1 MKKESTTL
9 SIINR
14 FLSSEK
20 ILRSIPDSL
29 FTDLAEKIIKLR
41 IDDISYDIYLELSE
55 NSITLSES
63 SEEFDVEIKSSL
75 ANYLLFIISRGSSS
89 YSSKIIING
98 DVDTASKFNS
108 ILSDSENVKAIIAKL
123 IGEKKF
129 IFLERMYGLVSDN
142 IGILS
147 SDLENSIRDYIVF
160 DLDLIP
166 TKDEVNNYLNEVDD
180 LNSRTE
186 KLLQKFKKWSKI
198 YSGYFK

>member
-63 SEEFDVEIKSSL
+63 SDKFDVEIKSSL
-75 ANYLLFIISRGSSS
+75 ANYLLFILSRGSSS

-108 ILSDSENVKAIIAKL
+108 ILSDSENIKSIIAKL
-123 IGEKKF
+123 VGEKKF
-129 IFLERMYGLVSDN
+129 IFLEKMYGLVSDN

-147 SDLENSIRDYIVF
+147 SDMENSIRDYIVF
-160 DLDLIP
+160 DLDLVP
-166 TKDEVNNYLNEVDD
+166 TKDEINNYLNEVDD

-186 KLLQKFKKWSKI
+186 KLLQKFKK
-198 YSGYFK
+198 

>member
-1 MKKESTTL
+1 MNKESTVL

-20 ILRSIPDSL
+20 ILKSIPDSV

-41 IDDISYDIYLELSE
+41 IDDISYDVFLELGE
-55 NSITLSES
+55 NSIVLSES

-108 ILSDSENVKAIIAKL
+108 ILSDSKNIKSIIAKL
-123 IGEKKF
+123 VGEKKF
-129 IFLERMYGLVSDN
+129 IFLEKMYGLVSDN

-147 SDLENSIRDYIVF
+147 SDMENSIRDYIVF
-160 DLDLIP
+160 DLDLVP
-166 TKDEVNNYLNEVDD
+166 TKDEINNYLNEVDD

-186 KLLQKFKKWSKI
+186 KLLQKFKK
-198 YSGYFK
+198 

>member
-1 MKKESTTL
+1 MNKESTVL

-20 ILRSIPDSL
+20 ILKSIPDSL

-75 ANYLLFIISRGSSS
+75 DNYLLFIISRGSSS

-108 ILSDSENVKAIIAKL
+108 ILSDSENIKSIIAKL
-123 IGEKKF
+123 VGEKKF
-129 IFLERMYGLVSDN
+129 IFLEKMYGLVSDN

-147 SDLENSIRDYIVF
+147 SDMENSIRDYIVF
-160 DLDLIP
+160 DLDLVP
-166 TKDEVNNYLNEVDD
+166 TKDEMNNYLNEVDD

-186 KLLQKFKKWSKI
+186 KLLQKFKK
-198 YSGYFK
+198 

>member
-63 SEEFDVEIKSSL
+63 SDEFDVEIKSSL

-108 ILSDSENVKAIIAKL
+108 ILSDSENIKSIIAKL
-123 IGEKKF
+123 VGEKKF
-129 IFLERMYGLVSDN
+129 IFLEKMYGLVSDK

-147 SDLENSIRDYIVF
+147 SDMENSIRDYIVF
-160 DLDLIP
+160 DLDLVP
-166 TKDEVNNYLNEVDD
+166 TKDEINNYLNEVDD
-180 LNSRTE
+180 LSSRTE
-186 KLLQKFKKWSKI
+186 KLLQKFKK
-198 YSGYFK
+198 

>member
-20 ILRSIPDSL
+20 ILKSIPDSL

-108 ILSDSENVKAIIAKL
+108 ILSDSENIKSIIAKL
-123 IGEKKF
+123 VGEKKF
-129 IFLERMYGLVSDN
+129 IFLEKMYGLVSDN

-147 SDLENSIRDYIVF
+147 SDMENSIRDYIVF
-160 DLDLIP
+160 DLDLVP
-166 TKDEVNNYLNEVDD
+166 TKDEMNNYLNEVDD

-186 KLLQKFKKWSKI
+186 KLLQKFKE
-198 YSGYFK
+198 

>member
-20 ILRSIPDSL
+20 ILESIPDSL

-63 SEEFDVEIKSSL
+63 SDEFDVEIKSSL

-108 ILSDSENVKAIIAKL
+108 ILSDSENIKSIIAKL
-123 IGEKKF
+123 VGEKKF
-129 IFLERMYGLVSDN
+129 IFLEKMYGLVSDN

-147 SDLENSIRDYIVF
+147 SDMENSIRDYIVF
-160 DLDLIP
+160 DLDLVP
-166 TKDEVNNYLNEVDD
+166 TKDEINNYLNEVDD

-186 KLLQKFKKWSKI
+186 KLLQKFKK
-198 YSGYFK
+198 

>member
-1 MKKESTTL
+1 MKKESSAL

-20 ILRSIPDSL
+20 ILKSIPDSL
-29 FTDLAEKIIKLR
+29 FTDLADKIIKLR
-41 IDDISYDIYLELSE
+41 IDDISYDIYLELGE
-55 NSITLSES
+55 NSIALSES

-108 ILSDSENVKAIIAKL
+108 ILSDSENIKSIIAKL
-123 IGEKKF
+123 VGEKKF
-129 IFLERMYGLVSDN
+129 IFLEKMYGLVSDN

-147 SDLENSIRDYIVF
+147 SDMENSIRDYIVF
-160 DLDLIP
+160 DLDLVP
-166 TKDEVNNYLNEVDD
+166 TKDEINNYLNDVDD

-186 KLLQKFKKWSKI
+186 KLLQKFKK
-198 YSGYFK
+198 

>member
-20 ILRSIPDSL
+20 ILKSIPDSL

-41 IDDISYDIYLELSE
+41 IDDLSYDIYLELSE

-108 ILSDSENVKAIIAKL
+108 ILSDSENVKTIIAKL
-123 IGEKKF
+123 IGKKKF
-129 IFLERMYGLVSDN
+129 IFLEKMYGLVSDN

-147 SDLENSIRDYIVF
+147 SDMENSIRDYIVF
-160 DLDLIP
+160 DLDLVP
-166 TKDEVNNYLNEVDD
+166 TKDEINNYLNEVDD

-186 KLLQKFKKWSKI
+186 KLLQKFKK
-198 YSGYFK
+198 

>member
-63 SEEFDVEIKSSL
+63 SDEFDVEIKSSL

-108 ILSDSENVKAIIAKL
+108 ILSDSENIKSIIAKL
-123 IGEKKF
+123 VGEKKF
-129 IFLERMYGLVSDN
+129 IFLEKMYGLVSDN
-142 IGILS
+142 IAILS
-147 SDLENSIRDYIVF
+147 SDMENSIRDYIVF
-160 DLDLIP
+160 DLDLVP
-166 TKDEVNNYLNEVDD
+166 TKDEINNYLNEVDD

-186 KLLQKFKKWSKI
+186 KLLQKFKK
-198 YSGYFK
+198 

>member
-1 MKKESTTL
+1 MKKESSAL

-20 ILRSIPDSL
+20 ILKSIPDSL
-29 FTDLAEKIIKLR
+29 FTDLADKIIKLR
-41 IDDISYDIYLELSE
+41 IDDMSYDIYLELRE

-108 ILSDSENVKAIIAKL
+108 ILSDSENVKTIIAKL
-123 IGEKKF
+123 IGKKKF
-129 IFLERMYGLVSDN
+129 IFLEKMYGLVSDN

-147 SDLENSIRDYIVF
+147 SDMENSIRDYIVF
-160 DLDLIP
+160 DLDLVP
-166 TKDEVNNYLNEVDD
+166 TKDEINNYLNEVDD

-186 KLLQKFKKWSKI
+186 KLLQKFKK
-198 YSGYFK
+198 

>member
-20 ILRSIPDSL
+20 ILKSIPDSL

-108 ILSDSENVKAIIAKL
+108 ILSDSENIKSIIAKL
-123 IGEKKF
+123 FGEKKF
-129 IFLERMYGLVSDN
+129 IFLEKMYGLVSDN

-147 SDLENSIRDYIVF
+147 SDMENSIRDYIVF
-160 DLDLIP
+160 DLDLVP
-166 TKDEVNNYLNEVDD
+166 TKDEMNNYLNEVDD

-186 KLLQKFKKWSKI
+186 KLLQKFKK
-198 YSGYFK
+198 

>member
-20 ILRSIPDSL
+20 ILKSIPDSL

-55 NSITLSES
+55 NSITLLES

-108 ILSDSENVKAIIAKL
+108 ILSDSENIKSIIAKL
-123 IGEKKF
+123 VGEKKF
-129 IFLERMYGLVSDN
+129 IFLEKMYGLVSDN

-147 SDLENSIRDYIVF
+147 SDMENSIRDYIVF
-160 DLDLIP
+160 DLDLVP
-166 TKDEVNNYLNEVDD
+166 TKDEINNYLNEVDD

-186 KLLQKFKKWSKI
+186 KLLQKFKK
-198 YSGYFK
+198 

>member
-1 MKKESTTL
+1 MKKERSAL

-20 ILRSIPDSL
+20 ILESIPDSL
-29 FTDLAEKIIKLR
+29 FTDLADKIIKLR
-41 IDDISYDIYLELSE
+41 IDDISYDIYLELGE
-55 NSITLSES
+55 NSIALSES

-108 ILSDSENVKAIIAKL
+108 ILSDSENVKSIMAKL
-123 IGEKKF
+123 VGEKKF
-129 IFLERMYGLVSDN
+129 IFLEKMYGLVSDN

-147 SDLENSIRDYIVF
+147 SDMENSIRDYIVF
-160 DLDLIP
+160 DLDLVP
-166 TKDEVNNYLNEVDD
+166 TKDEINNYLNEVDD

-186 KLLQKFKKWSKI
+186 KLLQKIKK
-198 YSGYFK
+198 

>member
-20 ILRSIPDSL
+20 ILKSIPDSL

-108 ILSDSENVKAIIAKL
+108 ILSDSENIKSIIAKL
-123 IGEKKF
+123 VGEKKF
-129 IFLERMYGLVSDN
+129 IFLEKMYGLVSDN

-147 SDLENSIRDYIVF
+147 SDMENSIRDYIVF
-160 DLDLIP
+160 DLDLVP
-166 TKDEVNNYLNEVDD
+166 TKDEMNN
-180 LNSRTE
+180 
-186 KLLQKFKKWSKI
+186 
-198 YSGYFK
+198 

>member
-1 MKKESTTL
+1 MKKESSAL

-20 ILRSIPDSL
+20 ILKSIPDSL
-29 FTDLAEKIIKLR
+29 FTDLADKIIKLR
-41 IDDISYDIYLELSE
+41 IDDISYDIYLELGE
-55 NSITLSES
+55 NSIALSES

-108 ILSDSENVKAIIAKL
+108 ILSDSENVKTIIAKL
-123 IGEKKF
+123 IGKKKF
-129 IFLERMYGLVSDN
+129 IFLEKMYGLVSDN

-147 SDLENSIRDYIVF
+147 SDMENSIRDYIVF
-160 DLDLIP
+160 DLNLVP
-166 TKDEVNNYLNEVDD
+166 TKDEINNYLNEVDD

-186 KLLQKFKKWSKI
+186 KLLQKFKK
-198 YSGYFK
+198 

>member
-1 MKKESTTL
+1 MKKESTPL

-108 ILSDSENVKAIIAKL
+108 ILSDSENIKSIIDKL
-123 IGEKKF
+123 VGEKKF
-129 IFLERMYGLVSDN
+129 IFLEKMYGLVSDN

-147 SDLENSIRDYIVF
+147 SDMENSIRDYIVF
-160 DLDLIP
+160 DLDLVP
-166 TKDEVNNYLNEVDD
+166 TKDEINNYLNEVDD

-186 KLLQKFKKWSKI
+186 KLLQKFKK
-198 YSGYFK
+198 

>member
-20 ILRSIPDSL
+20 ILKSIPDSL

-41 IDDISYDIYLELSE
+41 IDDISYDIYVELSE
-55 NSITLSES
+55 NNIVLSES

-108 ILSDSENVKAIIAKL
+108 ILSDSENIKSIIAKL
-123 IGEKKF
+123 VGEKKF
-129 IFLERMYGLVSDN
+129 IFLEKMYGLVSDN

-147 SDLENSIRDYIVF
+147 SDMENSIRDYIVF
-160 DLDLIP
+160 DLDLVP
-166 TKDEVNNYLNEVDD
+166 TKDEINNYLNEVDD

-186 KLLQKFKKWSKI
+186 KLLQKFKK
-198 YSGYFK
+198 

>member
-63 SEEFDVEIKSSL
+63 SDEFDVEIKSSL

-108 ILSDSENVKAIIAKL
+108 ILSDSENIKSIIAKL
-123 IGEKKF
+123 VGEKKF
-129 IFLERMYGLVSDN
+129 IFLEKMYGLVSDN

-147 SDLENSIRDYIVF
+147 SDMENSIRDYIVF
-160 DLDLIP
+160 DLDLVP
-166 TKDEVNNYLNEVDD
+166 TKDEINNYLNDVDD

-186 KLLQKFKKWSKI
+186 KLLQKFKK
-198 YSGYFK
+198 

>member
-1 MKKESTTL
+1 MKKESSAL

-20 ILRSIPDSL
+20 ILKSIPESL

-41 IDDISYDIYLELSE
+41 IDDISYDVFLELGE
-55 NSITLSES
+55 NSIVLSES

-108 ILSDSENVKAIIAKL
+108 ILSDSENIKSIIAKL
-123 IGEKKF
+123 VGKKKF
-129 IFLERMYGLVSDN
+129 IFLEKMYGLVSDT
-142 IGILS
+142 IGTLS
-147 SDLENSIRDYIVF
+147 SDMENSIRDYIVF
-160 DLDLIP
+160 DLDLVP
-166 TKDEVNNYLNEVDD
+166 TKDEISNYLNEVDD

-186 KLLQKFKKWSKI
+186 KLLQKIKK
-198 YSGYFK
+198 

>member
-1 MKKESTTL
+1 MKKERSAL

-20 ILRSIPDSL
+20 ILKSIPDSL
-29 FTDLAEKIIKLR
+29 FTDLADKIIKLR
-41 IDDISYDIYLELSE
+41 IDDISYDIYLELGE
-55 NSITLSES
+55 NSIALSES

-108 ILSDSENVKAIIAKL
+108 ILSDSENVKTIIAKL
-123 IGEKKF
+123 IGKKKF
-129 IFLERMYGLVSDN
+129 IFLEKMYGLVSDN

-147 SDLENSIRDYIVF
+147 SDMENSIRDYIVF
-160 DLDLIP
+160 DLDLVP
-166 TKDEVNNYLNEVDD
+166 TKAEINHYLNEVDD

-186 KLLQKFKKWSKI
+186 KLLQKFKK
-198 YSGYFK
+198 

>member
-1 MKKESTTL
+1 MKKENTTL

-63 SEEFDVEIKSSL
+63 SDEFDVEIKSSL

-108 ILSDSENVKAIIAKL
+108 ILSDSENIKSIIAKL
-123 IGEKKF
+123 VGEKKF
-129 IFLERMYGLVSDN
+129 IFLEKMYGLVSDN

-147 SDLENSIRDYIVF
+147 SDMENSIRDYIVF
-160 DLDLIP
+160 DLDLVP
-166 TKDEVNNYLNEVDD
+166 TKDEINNYLNEVDD

-186 KLLQKFKKWSKI
+186 KLLQKFKK
-198 YSGYFK
+198 

>member
-20 ILRSIPDSL
+20 ILESIPDSL

-108 ILSDSENVKAIIAKL
+108 ILSDSANIKSILAKL
-123 IGEKKF
+123 VGEKKF
-129 IFLERMYGLVSDN
+129 IFLEKMYGLVSDN

-147 SDLENSIRDYIVF
+147 SDMENSIRDYIVF
-160 DLDLIP
+160 DLDLVP
-166 TKDEVNNYLNEVDD
+166 TKDEINNYLNEVDD

-186 KLLQKFKKWSKI
+186 KLLQKFKK
-198 YSGYFK
+198 

>member
-1 MKKESTTL
+1 MNKESTVL

-20 ILRSIPDSL
+20 ILKSIPDSL

-108 ILSDSENVKAIIAKL
+108 ILSDSENIKSIIAKL
-123 IGEKKF
+123 VGEKKF
-129 IFLERMYGLVSDN
+129 IFLEKMYGLVSDN

-147 SDLENSIRDYIVF
+147 SDMENSIRDYIVF
-160 DLDLIP
+160 DLDLVP
-166 TKDEVNNYLNEVDD
+166 TKDEINNYLNEVDD

-186 KLLQKFKKWSKI
+186 KLLQKFKK
-198 YSGYFK
+198 

>member
-1 MKKESTTL
+1 MKKESSAL

-20 ILRSIPDSL
+20 ILKSIPDSL

-41 IDDISYDIYLELSE
+41 IDDISYDIYLELRE

-108 ILSDSENVKAIIAKL
+108 ILSDSENVKTIIAKL
-123 IGEKKF
+123 IGKKKF
-129 IFLERMYGLVSDN
+129 IFLEKMYGLVSDN

-147 SDLENSIRDYIVF
+147 SDMENSIRDYIVF
-160 DLDLIP
+160 DLDLVP
-166 TKDEVNNYLNEVDD
+166 TKDEINNYLNEVDD

-186 KLLQKFKKWSKI
+186 KLLQKFKK
-198 YSGYFK
+198 

>member
-20 ILRSIPDSL
+20 ILKSIPDLL

-108 ILSDSENVKAIIAKL
+108 ILSDSENIKSIIAKL
-123 IGEKKF
+123 VGEKKF
-129 IFLERMYGLVSDN
+129 IFLEKMYGLVSDN

-147 SDLENSIRDYIVF
+147 SDMENSIRDYIVF

-186 KLLQKFKKWSKI
+186 KLLQKFKK
-198 YSGYFK
+198 

>member
-1 MKKESTTL
+1 MNKENTVL

-20 ILRSIPDSL
+20 ILKSIPDSV

-41 IDDISYDIYLELSE
+41 IDDISYDIYVELSKDR
-55 NSITLSES
+55 IVLSES
-63 SEEFDVEIKSSL
+63 SDEYDVEIKSSL
-75 ANYLLFIISRGSSS
+75 ANYLLFIISRGSST

-108 ILSDSENVKAIIAKL
+108 ILSDSENVKSIIAKL
-123 IGEKKF
+123 VGKKKF
-129 IFLERMYGLVSDN
+129 IFLEKMYGLVSDN

-147 SDLENSIRDYIVF
+147 SDMENSIRDYIVF
-160 DLDLIP
+160 DLDLVP
-166 TKDEVNNYLNEVDD
+166 TKDEINNYLNEVDD

-186 KLLQKFKKWSKI
+186 KLLQKFKK
-198 YSGYFK
+198 

>member
-1 MKKESTTL
+1 MKKESSAL

-20 ILRSIPDSL
+20 ILKSIPESL

-41 IDDISYDIYLELSE
+41 IDDISYDVFLELGE
-55 NSITLSES
+55 NSIVLSES

-108 ILSDSENVKAIIAKL
+108 ILSDSENIKSIIAKL
-123 IGEKKF
+123 VGKKKF
-129 IFLERMYGLVSDN
+129 IFLEKMYGLVSDT
-142 IGILS
+142 IGTLS
-147 SDLENSIRDYIVF
+147 SDMENSIRDYIVF

-186 KLLQKFKKWSKI
+186 KLLQKFKK
-198 YSGYFK
+198 

>member
-20 ILRSIPDSL
+20 ILKSIPDSL

-108 ILSDSENVKAIIAKL
+108 ILSDSENIKSIIAKL
-123 IGEKKF
+123 VGEKKF
-129 IFLERMYGLVSDN
+129 IFLEKMYTLVSDN

-147 SDLENSIRDYIVF
+147 SDMENSIRDYIVF
-160 DLDLIP
+160 DLDLVP
-166 TKDEVNNYLNEVDD
+166 TKEEINNYLNEVDD

-186 KLLQKFKKWSKI
+186 KLLQKFKK
-198 YSGYFK
+198 

>member
-20 ILRSIPDSL
+20 ILESIPDSL

-108 ILSDSENVKAIIAKL
+108 ILSDSENIKSIIAKL
-123 IGEKKF
+123 VGKKKF
-129 IFLERMYGLVSDN
+129 IFLEKMYGLVSDT
-142 IGILS
+142 IGTLS
-147 SDLENSIRDYIVF
+147 SDMENSIRDYIVF
-160 DLDLIP
+160 DLDLVP
-166 TKDEVNNYLNEVDD
+166 TKDEINNYLNEVDD

-186 KLLQKFKKWSKI
+186 KLLQKFKK
-198 YSGYFK
+198 

>member
-108 ILSDSENVKAIIAKL
+108 ILSDSENIKSIIAKL
-123 IGEKKF
+123 VGEKKF
-129 IFLERMYGLVSDN
+129 IFLEKMYGLVSDK

-147 SDLENSIRDYIVF
+147 SDMENSIRDYIVF
-160 DLDLIP
+160 DLDLVP
-166 TKDEVNNYLNEVDD
+166 TKDEINNYLNEVDD

-186 KLLQKFKKWSKI
+186 KLLQKFKK
-198 YSGYFK
+198 

>member
-1 MKKESTTL
+1 MKKESATL

-20 ILRSIPDSL
+20 ILKSIPDSL

-108 ILSDSENVKAIIAKL
+108 ILSDSENIKSIIAKL
-123 IGEKKF
+123 VGEKKF
-129 IFLERMYGLVSDN
+129 IFLEKMYGLVSDN

-147 SDLENSIRDYIVF
+147 SDMENSIRDYIVF
-160 DLDLIP
+160 DLDLVP
-166 TKDEVNNYLNEVDD
+166 TKDEINNYLNEVDD

-186 KLLQKFKKWSKI
+186 KLLQKFKK
-198 YSGYFK
+198 